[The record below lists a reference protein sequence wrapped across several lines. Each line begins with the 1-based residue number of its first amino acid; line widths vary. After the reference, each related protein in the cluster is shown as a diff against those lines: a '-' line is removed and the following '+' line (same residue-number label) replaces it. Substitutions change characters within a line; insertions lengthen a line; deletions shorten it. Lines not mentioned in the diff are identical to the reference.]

1 MNEVNKKY
9 LWKLI
14 QLTGDSLINKLPDHP
29 NHPNGRNPYAHVAL
43 KVKNKFGKSYKY
55 LPDEKVNEV
64 INYLNILKQT
74 EGNSKTYINHIKFL
88 INFYS

>member
-1 MNEVNKKY
+1 MNKENKVKLWRIIQKAGDY
-9 LWKLI
+9 LKN
-14 QLTGDSLINKLPDHP
+14 QLPDHP

-74 EGNSKTYINHIKFL
+74 EGNFNNSH
-88 INFYS
+88 

>member
-1 MNEVNKKY
+1 MNQDNKKY

-64 INYLNILKQT
+64 INYLNKLKQT
-74 EGNSKTYINHIKFL
+74 EGSFNNSH
-88 INFYS
+88 

>member
-1 MNEVNKKY
+1 MSDVNKKY

-64 INYLNILKQT
+64 INYMNILKQT
-74 EGNSKTYINHIKFL
+74 EGNFNNSH
-88 INFYS
+88 

>member
-1 MNEVNKKY
+1 MNDVNKKY

-14 QLTGDSLINKLPDHP
+14 KLTKDSLINKLPDHP

-74 EGNSKTYINHIKFL
+74 EGNFNNSH
-88 INFYS
+88 

>member
-1 MNEVNKKY
+1 MNVVNKKY

-14 QLTGDSLINKLPDHP
+14 QLTGDSLINELPDHP
-29 NHPNGRNPYAHVAL
+29 NHPNGRNPYAHIAL

-64 INYLNILKQT
+64 INYLNKLKQT
-74 EGNSKTYINHIKFL
+74 EGNFNNSH
-88 INFYS
+88 

>member
-1 MNEVNKKY
+1 MNDVNKKC
-9 LWKLI
+9 LWNLI
-14 QLTGDSLINKLPDHP
+14 KLTGDSLINKLPDHP

-64 INYLNILKQT
+64 INYLNKLKQT
-74 EGNSKTYINHIKFL
+74 EGSFNNSH
-88 INFYS
+88 

>member
-1 MNEVNKKY
+1 MNDVNKKY

-55 LPDEKVNEV
+55 LPDEKVYEV

-74 EGNSKTYINHIKFL
+74 EGNFNNSH
-88 INFYS
+88 

>member
-1 MNEVNKKY
+1 MNDENKKY

-55 LPDEKVNEV
+55 LPDERVHEV

-74 EGNSKTYINHIKFL
+74 EGNSKNLH
-88 INFYS
+88 

>member
-1 MNEVNKKY
+1 MNQDNKKY

-14 QLTGDSLINKLPDHP
+14 QLTGESLINKLPDHP

-74 EGNSKTYINHIKFL
+74 EGNFNNSN
-88 INFYS
+88 